1 MGYSFTDLGAEGCRR
16 SLNALLKF
24 LLYLP
29 GITELTKMTSYVL
42 QVSRQLGSLMDLYTT
57 FINMAGKQ
65 IPSDRVV
72 DGIDLTSVL
81 FSQKQTDR
89 LVCCT
94 ELIPGLCPANER
106 WRYFVTTSLIG

>member
-1 MGYSFTDLGAEGCRR
+1 MAWRQTGDKPLPEPMLTHSTDTYAALGGDEW
-16 SLNALLKF
+16 
-24 LLYLP
+24 
-29 GITELTKMTSYVL
+29 TKMTSYVL

-94 ELIPGLCPANER
+94 I
-106 WRYFVTTSLIG
+106 